1 MEVTSICINSVLRK
15 QWPQVCSDNQELE
28 ELQPNIIRD
37 IIKLNNQ
44 DGFEADNADDK
55 YVLLPH
61 GQSLSND
68 ELE

>member
-1 MEVTSICINSVLRK
+1 
-15 QWPQVCSDNQELE
+15 
-28 ELQPNIIRD
+28 LQPNIIRD
-37 IIKLNNQ
+37 TVKLKNQ
-44 DGFEADNADDK
+44 AGFEADNADDK